1 MKLTFEHSV
10 IAPIIS
16 DLASVARGPSPA
28 ARAIRFVVKDGTAAL
43 SSSDGEC
50 WLDRKIECDGKPWS
64 FGVDAPVLQS
74 VIAGCL
80 QGSQISMTEDGNRLL
95 IKSGRGSYRL
105 PLIDPGITS
114 FKPDLKGEPFA
125 LPAADLKSGIK
136 VTIPA
141 VSDPK
146 DPKPYKHGVHMMSIK
161 DRLRFTSG
169 DGNRIAIAE
178 VPILAE
184 APAVLRDKGII
195 LPSQTCK
202 TVLRLIGEGS
212 IGLRITGSLIEFD
225 LLHSVL
231 TSKLIDA
238 DYPSSIVEKLIKV
251 QFPNILEIPVPDML
265 GALNR
270 LMPLADTSGMNGG
283 RALHFRALNDELAL
297 SVVSD
302 IGAAKEIIQVET
314 PKAISL
320 GLNAVSLK
328 MALAAGS
335 GNARFEFHD
344 DFANN
349 PCRLTFSDSPG
360 QTWILSAVR
369 VNEPM
374 MAEAA

>member
-1 MKLTFEHSV
+1 M
-10 IAPIIS
+10 
-16 DLASVARGPSPA
+16 
-28 ARAIRFVVKDGTAAL
+28 VKDGTATL

-50 WLDRKIECDGKPWS
+50 WLERKIECAGKPWS
-64 FGVDAPVLQS
+64 FAVDAPVLQS
-74 VIAGCL
+74 VVAGCL
-80 QGSQISMTEDGNRLL
+80 SGSQITMTEDGGRLS

-105 PLIDPGITS
+105 PLVDPQNTS
-114 FKPDLKGEPFA
+114 FKPDLKAPAFA
-125 LPAADLKSGIK
+125 MSADDLRRGLKA
-136 VTIPA
+136 TIPA

-146 DPKPYKHGVHMMSIK
+146 DPKIYKHGVHVLAVK
-161 DRLRFTSG
+161 DKLRFTSG

-184 APAVLRDKGII
+184 ASEILRKGII
-195 LPSQTCK
+195 LPPTTCK
-202 TVLRLIGEGS
+202 TVLRLIDEGS
-212 IGLRITGSLIEFD
+212 VALRITQHLVEFD
-225 LLHSVL
+225 LVDSVL

-238 DYPSSIVEKLIKV
+238 DYPVSIVDRLIQV
-251 QFPNILEIPVPDML
+251 SFPNILEIPTADILSAL
-265 GALNR
+265 GR

-302 IGAAKEIIQVET
+302 IGAAKEVLAVET

-320 GLNAVSLK
+320 GLNATSLK
-328 MALAAGS
+328 MALASGAGL
-335 GNARFEFHD
+335 ARFEFHD

-349 PCRLTFSDSPG
+349 PCRLTFSEAGG

-374 MAEAA
+374 LAEAA